1 MSDNELSNENVENI
15 RLPSLIVGL
24 GNPGREYS
32 QSRHNVGFMA
42 IDRLAAKLD
51 IRMSRVQSNAIVG
64 MGNHHDRKVILAK
77 PQTFMNDSG
86 KAVSG
91 LMHYYKLP
99 LNNLMVIHDDIDLPF
114 GMLRIRPAG
123 GSAGQKGVASIIERI
138 GTQDYPRMRVGVGR
152 PPGRKAAASYVL
164 EDFSDEE
171 QDILRAVFDQAV
183 EAVLVFLEAGIDQAM
198 NRFNGPV
205 LKE

>member
-1 MSDNELSNENVENI
+1 MFGKAKVNDDVDNSQ
-15 RLPSLIVGL
+15 LPCLIVGL
-24 GNPGREYS
+24 GNPGREYR

-42 IDRLAAKLD
+42 VDQIATKLD
-51 IRMSRVQSNAIVG
+51 IRMSRVQSRAIVG
-64 MGNHHDRKVILAK
+64 MGNHRDRKVILAK

-99 LNNLMVIHDDIDLPF
+99 IDNLMVIHDDIDLPF
-114 GMLRIRPAG
+114 GVLRIRPAG

-138 GTQDYPRMRVGVGR
+138 GTQDYPRMRIGVGR
-152 PPGRKAAASYVL
+152 PPGRKAAAGYVL
-164 EDFSDEE
+164 EDFSDDE
-171 QDILRAVFDQAV
+171 QEILRTVFDQAV

>member
-1 MSDNELSNENVENI
+1 MFDKEKVNDGVNDNQ
-15 RLPSLIVGL
+15 LPCLIVGL
-24 GNPGREYS
+24 GNPGREYR

-42 IDRLAAKLD
+42 IDQLAAKLD
-51 IRMSRVQSNAIVG
+51 IRMSRVQSHAIVG
-64 MGNHHDRKVILAK
+64 MGSHQDRKVILAK

-86 KAVSG
+86 KSVSG

-99 LNNLMVIHDDIDLPF
+99 INNLMVIHDDIDLPF
-114 GMLRIRPAG
+114 GVLRIRPAG

-138 GTQDYPRMRVGVGR
+138 GTQDYPRMRIGVGR

-164 EDFSDEE
+164 EDFGAEE
-171 QDILRAVFDQAV
+171 QQILQSVFDQAV

-198 NRFNGPV
+198 NRFNGPA

>member
-1 MSDNELSNENVENI
+1 MFGKAKVNDDVNNSQ
-15 RLPSLIVGL
+15 LPCLIVGL
-24 GNPGREYS
+24 GNPGREYC

-42 IDRLAAKLD
+42 VDQLAAKLD
-51 IRMSRVQSNAIVG
+51 IRMSRVQSRAIVG
-64 MGNHHDRKVILAK
+64 MGNHRDRKVILAK

-86 KAVSG
+86 KAVSS

-99 LNNLMVIHDDIDLPF
+99 IDNLMVIHDDIDLPF
-114 GMLRIRPAG
+114 GVLRIRPAG

-138 GTQDYPRMRVGVGR
+138 GTQDYSRMRIGVGR
-152 PPGRKAAASYVL
+152 PPGRKAAANYVL
-164 EDFSDEE
+164 EDFSDDE
-171 QDILRAVFDQAV
+171 QETLRAVFDQAV
-183 EAVLVFLEAGIDQAM
+183 EAVLVFLDSGIDQAM

>member
-1 MSDNELSNENVENI
+1 MFGKAKVNDDVNNSQ
-15 RLPSLIVGL
+15 LPCLIVGL
-24 GNPGREYS
+24 GNPGREYR

-42 IDRLAAKLD
+42 VDQLAAKLD
-51 IRMSRVQSNAIVG
+51 IRMSRVQSRAIVG
-64 MGNHHDRKVILAK
+64 MGNHRDRKVILAK

-86 KAVSG
+86 KAVSS

-99 LNNLMVIHDDIDLPF
+99 IDNLMVIHDDIDLPF
-114 GMLRIRPAG
+114 GVLRIRPAG

-138 GTQDYPRMRVGVGR
+138 GTQDYSRMRIGVGR
-152 PPGRKAAASYVL
+152 PPGRKAAANYVL
-164 EDFSDEE
+164 EDFSDDE
-171 QDILRAVFDQAV
+171 QETLRAVFDQAV
-183 EAVLVFLEAGIDQAM
+183 EAVLVFLDSGIDQAM

>member
-1 MSDNELSNENVENI
+1 
-15 RLPSLIVGL
+15 
-24 GNPGREYS
+24 
-32 QSRHNVGFMA
+32 
-42 IDRLAAKLD
+42 
-51 IRMSRVQSNAIVG
+51 

-99 LNNLMVIHDDIDLPF
+99 INNLMVIHDDIDLPF

>member
-1 MSDNELSNENVENI
+1 MSDNEKSNENIDNNQ
-15 RLPSLIVGL
+15 LPCLIVGL

-42 IDRLAAKLD
+42 IDRLAARLD
-51 IRMSRVQSNAIVG
+51 IRMSRVQSNAI
-64 MGNHHDRKVILAK
+64 MGTGNFHDRKVILAK

-99 LNNLMVIHDDIDLPF
+99 INNLMVIHDDIDLPF
-114 GMLRIRPAG
+114 GVLRIRPAG

-171 QDILRAVFDQAV
+171 QEILRTVFDQAV

-198 NRFNGPV
+198 NQFNGPV

>member
-99 LNNLMVIHDDIDLPF
+99 INNLMVIHDDIDLPF

>member
-1 MSDNELSNENVENI
+1 
-15 RLPSLIVGL
+15 
-24 GNPGREYS
+24 
-32 QSRHNVGFMA
+32 
-42 IDRLAAKLD
+42 
-51 IRMSRVQSNAIVG
+51 
-64 MGNHHDRKVILAK
+64 
-77 PQTFMNDSG
+77 
-86 KAVSG
+86 
-91 LMHYYKLP
+91 
-99 LNNLMVIHDDIDLPF
+99 
-114 GMLRIRPAG
+114 MLRIRPAG
-123 GSAGQKGVASIIERI
+123 GSAGQRGVASIIERI